1 MRKRNV
7 GILCTIWWLVW
18 KEQNKHIFENS
29 ESSTQQAASS
39 IEEKVK
45 NNPFHLIAIL
55 TVTAVDVT
63 WISCFLRSV
72 VSLVFPSISS
82 FLHLRS
88 SSVRVGLRRSGSSI
102 FRSRLLLS

>member
-55 TVTAVDVT
+55 TVTAVDL
-63 WISCFLRSV
+63 ISK
-72 VSLVFPSISS
+72 
-82 FLHLRS
+82 
-88 SSVRVGLRRSGSSI
+88 
-102 FRSRLLLS
+102 